1 MFWTTFRSFE
11 LITQRFYILY
21 LEYLSHSTFFAE
33 LVGRVACILLLSVG
47 FMYYIE
53 VILIWI
59 VGGDKT
65 CLPST
70 SYESVYIQLY
80 FLHLLLRI
88 YYEF

>member
-1 MFWTTFRSFE
+1 
-11 LITQRFYILY
+11 
-21 LEYLSHSTFFAE
+21 
-33 LVGRVACILLLSVG
+33 
-47 FMYYIE
+47 MYYIE

-88 YYEF
+88 YYEFWQNGQLPDQLLELYTGIAEVIGSNIVQA